1 MWVML
6 AALTGSIEP
15 DLLSWLPLRVC
26 VRLSVQMLPSL
37 SWVLIKTQTN
47 KLENLVNVSREDPP
61 HPLFPAIDPHAL
73 FYWLSCETYRR
84 SPLVNSISANSL

>member
-6 AALTGSIEP
+6 AVLTGSIEP

-37 SWVLIKTQTN
+37 NWVLIKTQTN
-47 KLENLVNVSREDPP
+47 KLENLVNVSREDSTPP
-61 HPLFPAIDPHAL
+61 SPAIDPHAL
-73 FYWLSCETYRR
+73 FYWLSRETYRR